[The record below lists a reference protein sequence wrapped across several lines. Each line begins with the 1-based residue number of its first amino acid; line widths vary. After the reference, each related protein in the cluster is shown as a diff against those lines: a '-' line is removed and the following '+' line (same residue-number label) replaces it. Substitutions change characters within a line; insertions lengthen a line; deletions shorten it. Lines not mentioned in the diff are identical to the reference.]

1 MRYGRIVVGHPEHPL
16 VGLPLDYRKATNIH
30 FWTAL
35 LSHIPTCK
43 PLTPATHMA
52 ARLANAASLASA
64 ILLPSR
70 TISASLRHE
79 VLLLTVVSNGAK

>member
-1 MRYGRIVVGHPEHPL
+1 MGGAGEAKPRRTGGRSWEGGKKNL
-16 VGLPLDYRKATNIH
+16 LNLP
-30 FWTAL
+30 
-35 LSHIPTCK
+35 IPTCK